1 MTAPLDVVLRASL
14 VIGAGLILSRLC
26 SRQSAALRHLIVAT
40 TLAASALVPA
50 LQVALPGWTVA
61 APVAAP
67 WPPDAVLPVAFS
79 EDIDVPAPPPA
90 APAGLAL
97 MLIVV
102 WLSGAVAVALPLV
115 IALLRL
121 RALARR
127 ATPVVSGPWLTAATD
142 AAASAGIRR
151 PIELLETTAP
161 GILATWGASRPRIL
175 LPVEARTWSAERMEA
190 VLHHEIAHVKRMDW
204 LVQLAAEGVRALHW
218 FNPLVWLACRQLQR
232 LAERACDD
240 AVLCAG
246 VAPGDYAR
254 HLLEIARNT
263 KSRPFPAAATV
274 PMARSS
280 ALQSRVAAMLNP
292 SLARIAP
299 SAGTMLLVVAAL
311 VALAV
316 PAAAIRLAQPGP
328 APLTGVVYDP
338 TGAVLPGVELSL
350 EDDRQNRWNASTDA
364 AGRFEFAPVQPGAY
378 TIKASLPGFK
388 QLSQALTLQSASDW
402 TRAVTLQVGD
412 VRETVTVREQRP
424 RTERKAAGSSP
435 VPVRVGGNIKPP
447 TKVLHVA
454 PRYPD
459 SMRDAGVEG
468 TVPLEARIDRSGNVV
483 SLRVLSAQVHPDL
496 ARAAME
502 AVQQWRF
509 TPTLLNGQPVE
520 IVMTVSIEFD
530 LAD

>member
-1 MTAPLDVVLRASL
+1 
-14 VIGAGLILSRLC
+14 
-26 SRQSAALRHLIVAT
+26 
-40 TLAASALVPA
+40 
-50 LQVALPGWTVA
+50 
-61 APVAAP
+61 
-67 WPPDAVLPVAFS
+67 
-79 EDIDVPAPPPA
+79 
-90 APAGLAL
+90 
-97 MLIVV
+97 
-102 WLSGAVAVALPLV
+102 
-115 IALLRL
+115 
-121 RALARR
+121 
-127 ATPVVSGPWLTAATD
+127 
-142 AAASAGIRR
+142 
-151 PIELLETTAP
+151 
-161 GILATWGASRPRIL
+161 
-175 LPVEARTWSAERMEA
+175 
-190 VLHHEIAHVKRMDW
+190 
-204 LVQLAAEGVRALHW
+204 
-218 FNPLVWLACRQLQR
+218 
-232 LAERACDD
+232 
-240 AVLCAG
+240 
-246 VAPGDYAR
+246 
-254 HLLEIARNT
+254 
-263 KSRPFPAAATV
+263 
-274 PMARSS
+274 
-280 ALQSRVAAMLNP
+280 MLNP